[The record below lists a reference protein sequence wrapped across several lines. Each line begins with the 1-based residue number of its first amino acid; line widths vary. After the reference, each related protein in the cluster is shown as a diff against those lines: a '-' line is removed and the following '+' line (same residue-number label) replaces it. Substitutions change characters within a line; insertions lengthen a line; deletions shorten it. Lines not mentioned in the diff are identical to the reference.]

1 MRACD
6 AAVEILRE
14 TDNPAV
20 MWGDTGL
27 LHLIAKRAGM
37 ASQNRAWKTEQR
49 VLQALT
55 RQPGLLIPAITFGHR
70 KRRVRIFHLPEN
82 LRVKKS

>member
-6 AAVEILRE
+6 AAAESLRE

-27 LHLIAKRAGM
+27 LHLIARRAGM
-37 ASQNRAWKTEQR
+37 VSQNRAWQTEQR

-55 RQPGLLIPAITFGHR
+55 RQPGLLIPSVTLGRH
-70 KRRVRIFHLPEN
+70 KRRVRIFHLPEH
-82 LRVKKS
+82 LKVKKL